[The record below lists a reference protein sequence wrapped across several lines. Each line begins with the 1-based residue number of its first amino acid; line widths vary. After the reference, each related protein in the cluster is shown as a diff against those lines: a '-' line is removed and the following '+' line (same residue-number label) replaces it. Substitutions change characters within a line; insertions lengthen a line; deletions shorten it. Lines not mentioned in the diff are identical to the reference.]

1 MAPEAS
7 ADPES
12 LTEEPRT
19 VLVVT
24 PHPDDAEGGAGGTI
38 ARWANEG
45 RTVVLVVCTNG
56 DKGTSDRAVDPE
68 DLARTREREQ
78 LEAARELGI
87 SHVEFLR
94 LPDQGLEDTAQFR
107 EKLVRQIRVHRP
119 HTVVTVDPNRPY
131 IRHRDHHMTGRVTLD
146 AVFPYA
152 RDHLSLPRAPPG
164 GPRASQGPRS
174 VPMGLPRAGLVCRH
188 DGYLR
193 NPDESASSPREPGGR
208 AHQGATGACGMA
220 LPRGPAKSSELGSPS
235 GSNASSYPDRPSG
248 TAPAQLS
255 QPPHSK
261 QEERPIGAGQRRCG
275 RPRHRRGGF
284 GSRLLLESGRGRLR
298 CHMPRSGRMA
308 RPHTVPHYSRRLG
321 RSTGRPT
328 STPIPTSDDCHKT
341 TQSTTMPLRSSR

>member
-7 ADPES
+7 TDPES
-12 LTEEPRT
+12 LTAEPQA

-38 ARWANEG
+38 ARWASEG

-78 LEAARELGI
+78 LKAAKELGI

-131 IRHRDHHMTGRVTLD
+131 IRHRDHYMTGRVTLD

-152 RDHLSLPRAPPG
+152 RDHLGFPEHL
-164 GPRASQGPRS
+164 QE
-174 VPMGLPRAGLVCRH
+174 GLEPHKVREV
-188 DGYLR
+188 YLW
-193 NPDESASSPREPGGR
+193 
-208 AHQGATGACGMA
+208 
-220 LPRGPAKSSELGSPS
+220 GSPE
-235 GSNASSYPDRPSG
+235 PDSFVDTTDTFETRMR
-248 TAPAQLS
+248 ALHRHVS
-255 QPPHSK
+255 QVGEPTK
-261 QEERPIGAGQRRCG
+261 ERWERAERRCREAG
-275 RPRHRRGGF
+275 KAIGVRFAERFKRVELPG
-284 GSRLLLESGRGRLR
+284 
-298 CHMPRSGRMA
+298 
-308 RPHTVPHYSRRLG
+308 
-321 RSTGRPT
+321 
-328 STPIPTSDDCHKT
+328 
-341 TQSTTMPLRSSR
+341 